1 MENNTTITKEDL
13 AGIIAEYHSSGLFEQ
28 DLAELD
34 ASQRMNVMLRLY
46 EFVLPKLKAV
56 SADVNAAASVTIED
70 RLAALAAEQ

>member
-1 MENNTTITKEDL
+1 MDKITKDDI
-13 AGIIAEYHSSGLFEQ
+13 ARIISEYHSSGLFEQ

-34 ASQRMNVMLRLY
+34 SSQRMSVMLRLY

-56 SADVNAAASVTIED
+56 SADLQASVAVTIED

>member
-1 MENNTTITKEDL
+1 MDKITKEDL
-13 AGIIAEYHSSGLFEQ
+13 ASIIAEYHNSGLFEQ

-34 ASQRMNVMLRLY
+34 PSQRMNVMLRLY

-56 SADVNAAASVTIED
+56 SADVNASANITIED